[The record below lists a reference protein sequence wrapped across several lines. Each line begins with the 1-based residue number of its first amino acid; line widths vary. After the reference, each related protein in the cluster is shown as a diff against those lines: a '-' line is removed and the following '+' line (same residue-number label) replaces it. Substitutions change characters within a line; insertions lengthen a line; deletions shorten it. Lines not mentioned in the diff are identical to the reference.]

1 MDRVGLLVEGLR
13 GRHMDK
19 DIEVRCFGKFD
30 IIKDGQPIF
39 FKYNKAKELFAVLVD
54 ARGGMVSMEYAIT
67 LLWEDREYDSRVKGL
82 YRKAVSM
89 MRAAFRDAGCED
101 LCLYYRSSL
110 AANIRAFYCD
120 YYEYMKGDAEM
131 RRSFFDNYMT
141 DYSWAEET
149 NAMLHNMR

>member
-1 MDRVGLLVEGLR
+1 MCIRDR
-13 GRHMDK
+13 
-19 DIEVRCFGKFD
+19 
-30 IIKDGQPIF
+30 
-39 FKYNKAKELFAVLVD
+39 
-54 ARGGMVSMEYAIT
+54 EYAIT

-141 DYSWAEET
+141 DYLSLIHIFSRTAT
-149 NAMLHNMR
+149 IPCSI

>member
-1 MDRVGLLVEGLR
+1 M
-13 GRHMDK
+13 
-19 DIEVRCFGKFD
+19 
-30 IIKDGQPIF
+30 
-39 FKYNKAKELFAVLVD
+39 FAVLEE
-54 ARGGMVSMEYAIT
+54 ARVGMVSMEYAIT